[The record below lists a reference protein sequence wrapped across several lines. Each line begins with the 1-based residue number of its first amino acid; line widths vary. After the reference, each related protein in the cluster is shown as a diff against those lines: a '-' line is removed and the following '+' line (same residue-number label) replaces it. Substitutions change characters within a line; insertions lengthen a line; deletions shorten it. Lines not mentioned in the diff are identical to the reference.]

1 MAIVATPQ
9 AFKYY
14 QGMRANLNQ
23 ERIRYCNDEN
33 LAEVDTSCGIVVVQ
47 AINTTLSRIAPATAA
62 GQRIRGV
69 SYTNFYQTLKI
80 VNGVY
85 LYEKGLPV
93 SILEEGEII
102 MRAERPVKV
111 NDPVYHR
118 FAVDTTNGFTVLG
131 ALSNIAGTGLELLP
145 NARFLK
151 ITKVADLVPV
161 RINIL

>member
-1 MAIVATPQ
+1 MAVVVSPQ
-9 AFKYY
+9 PWKYY
-14 QGMRANLNQ
+14 QGMRANLNE

-33 LAEVDTSCGIVVVQ
+33 LADVNIQCGIVVVQ
-47 AINTTLSRIAPATAA
+47 AVNTTTSRVAPATAA

-69 SYTNFYQTLKI
+69 SYTNFYQTLQI
-80 VNGVY
+80 INGVY
-85 LYEKGLPV
+85 TYEKGIPV

-102 MRAERPVKV
+102 MRAERPVKI

-118 FAVDTTNGFTVLG
+118 FAVDAANGFNILG
-131 ALSNIAGTGLELLP
+131 TLSNVAGTGLELLP

-151 ITKVADLVPV
+151 ITKVADLTPV